1 MSLPSELDQAVRY
14 LKQGVPEAARPILVR
29 YLQNHPRSDVGWYLL
44 SFAVPEHSRQVE
56 CLQRA
61 LRLNPGNAK
70 ARERLSSLTG
80 TAAVNQP
87 PSFSTSQTDRGV
99 PSPRP
104 GAARSGPR
112 MVGRGM
118 ASSRR
123 LARQWPPWVKPTLIV
138 GSSLLILMAIG
149 GAIAFISFMTGTF
162 GARADAQSTAQAGTA
177 TARATLGASVGLPPT
192 WTPEPSNT
200 PEPTQPATL
209 TPTATLTPSP
219 VPPSTQVL
227 SQMSTIEAQVAD
239 LRGLPI
245 EGTPPAYL
253 ISAPK
258 VRPFL
263 EASFAAG
270 GGTEAKIHD
279 MAHVLV
285 ALGLTK
291 PTYDLYTNILNG
303 LTDSVGGFYLPW
315 TKEIFVIGTSFSGVE
330 RWVFSHEFDH
340 ALVDQHYH
348 IDQAGVYPLCE
359 RTEDACNAIQALV
372 EGDATLLM
380 SQWFGQYATRSDIL
394 DVTNYKPPQHTLPED
409 SPPPYAGPNAL
420 FPYDQGTSFVDYLYN
435 RGNWA
440 EVNRAYQNL
449 PASTEQILHPEKYL
463 RGEAPVDVNPRD
475 LGPTLGENWRSLA
488 SDTLGEWT
496 SYLLLAYNADNA
508 SQLDST
514 QAQQAAAGWGGDNYQ
529 VYYDDATQ
537 STVLAAQWTWD
548 TATDAGEFDTAL
560 GEVLNSRYRGG
571 VVEGGRGK
579 CWAANG
585 EESCLLTGHNS
596 TLWIETPQGDLMDR
610 LIALYPE
617 FN

>member
-1 MSLPSELDQAVRY
+1 MSLPSELDQAIRY

-56 CLQRA
+56 SLQRA
-61 LRLNPGNAK
+61 LSLNPGNQK
-70 ARERLSSLTG
+70 ARERLDALTVSSKAAQPASSPAPQYGRDVSAQATG
-80 TAAVNQP
+80 
-87 PSFSTSQTDRGV
+87 SLR
-99 PSPRP
+99 PRTQ
-104 GAARSGPR
+104 
-112 MVGRGM
+112 MVGKGM
-118 ASSRR
+118 SASQRMG
-123 LARQWPPWVKPTLIV
+123 RQWPPWAKPALIA
-138 GSSLLILMAIG
+138 GGGLLVLLAIG
-149 GAIAFISFMTGTF
+149 GAIAFVSFMTGTL
-162 GARADAQSTAQAGTA
+162 GARADVRSTAQAGTA
-177 TARATLGASVGLPPT
+177 TARATLGASVGLPAT
-192 WTPEPSNT
+192 WTPEPSST
-200 PEPTQPATL
+200 PEPTQPPTSTA
-209 TPTATLTPSP
+209 TATLTPSP
-219 VPPSTQVL
+219 VPPSTAVL
-227 SQMSTIEAQVAD
+227 SEMSTIEAQVAD
-239 LRGLPI
+239 LRGLSI
-245 EGTPPAYL
+245 ESTPPAYL

-270 GGTEAKIHD
+270 GGSEAEIQD
-279 MAHVLV
+279 MSHVLV

-315 TKEIFVIGTSFSGVE
+315 TKEIFVIGTRFSGVE

-348 IDQAGVYPLCE
+348 LDQSGVYPLCQ

-394 DVTNYKPPQHTLPED
+394 DVTNYKPPRHTLAED

-420 FPYDQGTSFVDYLYN
+420 FPYDQGAAFVEYLYS

-449 PASTEQILHPEKYL
+449 PASTEQILHPEKYI
-463 RGEAPVDVNPRD
+463 RGEKPVDVNPKN
-475 LGPTLGENWRSLA
+475 LAPTLGEDWRSLA

-508 SQLDST
+508 SQINPT
-514 QAQQAAAGWGGDNYQ
+514 QAQQAAAGWGGDSYQ

-537 STVLAAQWTWD
+537 STVLAAQWAWD
-548 TATDAGEFDTAL
+548 TAKDAGEFNSAL
-560 GEVLNSRYRGG
+560 GKVLEMRYRGG
-571 VVEGGRGK
+571 VIEGGQGS

-596 TLWIETPQGDLMDR
+596 TLWIEAPQGDLMDR
-610 LIALYPE
+610 LLALYPE

>member
-14 LKQGVPEAARPILVR
+14 LKQGVPQAARPILVR
-29 YLQNHPRSDVGWYLL
+29 YLQTHPRSDVAWYLL

-61 LRLNPGNAK
+61 LSLNPGNAK
-70 ARERLSSLTG
+70 ARERAASLMAPSSPSG
-80 TAAVNQP
+80 PQASPVVRASGEASGPAA
-87 PSFSTSQTDRGV
+87 
-99 PSPRP
+99 
-104 GAARSGPR
+104 GAAGPGTQ

-118 ASSRR
+118 SASKRMG
-123 LARQWPPWVKPTLIV
+123 RQWPSWVKPTLIV
-138 GSSLLILMAIG
+138 GSGLLVLLAIG
-149 GAIAFISFMTGTF
+149 GAIAFASFMAATI
-162 GARADAQSTAQAGTA
+162 GARADVQSTARAGTA

-192 WTPEPSNT
+192 WTPGPSNT
-200 PEPTQPATL
+200 PEPTRPPTL

-219 VPPSTQVL
+219 VPPSTEVL

-245 EGTPPAYL
+245 ESTPAAYL

-270 GGTEAKIHD
+270 GGSEAEIHD
-279 MAHVLV
+279 MSHVLV

-291 PTYDLYTNILNG
+291 PSYDLYTNILNG

-315 TKEIFVIGTSFSGVE
+315 TKEIFVIGTRFSGVE

-340 ALVDQHYH
+340 ALVDEHYRL
-348 IDQAGVYPLCE
+348 DQAGVYPLCE

-409 SPPPYAGPNAL
+409 SPPPYTGPNAL

-449 PASTEQILHPEKYL
+449 PASTEQILHPEKYI
-463 RGEAPVDVNPRD
+463 RGEAPMDVNPKD
-475 LGPTLGENWRSLA
+475 LGPVLGDGWRPLA

-496 SYLLLAYNADNA
+496 SFLLLAYNADNA
-508 SQLDST
+508 SQIGPT

-537 STVLAAQWTWD
+537 STVLAAQWAWD
-548 TATDAGEFDTAL
+548 TASDAAEFEAAL
-560 GEVLNSRYRGG
+560 EKVIDSRYRGG
-571 VVEGGRGK
+571 TIEGGRGK
-579 CWAANG
+579 CWAANS
-585 EESCLLTGHNS
+585 EESCLLTGHNG
-596 TLWIETPQGDLMDR
+596 TLWLETPQGDLMDS
-610 LIALYPE
+610 LLALYPE